1 MRICYD
7 NNSWCRLN
15 KICIRGFTMITL
27 IGVGHVF
34 DIGREIENIIL
45 SRKPGVVGVELDPA
59 RYRALTS
66 REPKKDVPFVYRMLA
81 VFQQAIAKKYGVSVG
96 SEMLA
101 AINTAKKLGIGIAFI
116 DMDSGYV
123 FSKIW
128 NGMGFSEKIK
138 LLFSGAAGLF
148 VRKEMVDKEIEK
160 FETDYNHYMEIFGS
174 EFPILKK
181 TLIDERNTYMAE
193 KIREL
198 SKKYE
203 KIAAVVGDGHI
214 EGMKKILDD
223 LNPEIIRLST
233 LRKTSPGSVSV
244 GYEYKE

>member
-1 MRICYD
+1 
-7 NNSWCRLN
+7 
-15 KICIRGFTMITL
+15 MITL

-59 RYRALTS
+59 RYHDLTS

>member
-1 MRICYD
+1 
-7 NNSWCRLN
+7 
-15 KICIRGFTMITL
+15 MITL

-203 KIAAVVGDGHI
+203 NIVAVVGDGHI

>member
-1 MRICYD
+1 
-7 NNSWCRLN
+7 
-15 KICIRGFTMITL
+15 MITL

-101 AINTAKKLGIGIAFI
+101 EINTAKKLGIGIAFI

-203 KIAAVVGDGHI
+203 NFFYFNW
-214 EGMKKILDD
+214 L
-223 LNPEIIRLST
+223 L
-233 LRKTSPGSVSV
+233 
-244 GYEYKE
+244 

>member
-1 MRICYD
+1 
-7 NNSWCRLN
+7 
-15 KICIRGFTMITL
+15 MITL

-203 KIAAVVGDGHI
+203 NIAAVVGDGHI

-244 GYEYKE
+244 GYDYRG

>member
-1 MRICYD
+1 
-7 NNSWCRLN
+7 
-15 KICIRGFTMITL
+15 MITL

-101 AINTAKKLGIGIAFI
+101 AINTAKKLGKGIAFI

>member
-1 MRICYD
+1 
-7 NNSWCRLN
+7 
-15 KICIRGFTMITL
+15 
-27 IGVGHVF
+27 
-34 DIGREIENIIL
+34 
-45 SRKPGVVGVELDPA
+45 
-59 RYRALTS
+59 
-66 REPKKDVPFVYRMLA
+66 FVYRMLA

-244 GYEYKE
+244 GYDYRG

>member
-1 MRICYD
+1 
-7 NNSWCRLN
+7 
-15 KICIRGFTMITL
+15 MITL

-203 KIAAVVGDGHI
+203 NIAAVVGDGHI

-223 LNPEIIRLST
+223 LNPEIVRLST
-233 LRKTSPGSVSV
+233 LRKTSPGSVSI

>member
-1 MRICYD
+1 
-7 NNSWCRLN
+7 
-15 KICIRGFTMITL
+15 MITL

-101 AINTAKKLGIGIAFI
+101 AIDTAKKLGIGIAFI

>member
-1 MRICYD
+1 
-7 NNSWCRLN
+7 
-15 KICIRGFTMITL
+15 MITL

-203 KIAAVVGDGHI
+203 NIAAVVGDGHI

>member
-1 MRICYD
+1 
-7 NNSWCRLN
+7 
-15 KICIRGFTMITL
+15 MITL

-203 KIAAVVGDGHI
+203 NIAAVVGDGHI
-214 EGMKKILDD
+214 EGMKKLLDD
-223 LNPEIIRLST
+223 LNPEIIRLSA
-233 LRKTSPGSVSV
+233 LRKTSIESVYI
-244 GYEYKE
+244 GYDYRG

>member
-1 MRICYD
+1 
-7 NNSWCRLN
+7 
-15 KICIRGFTMITL
+15 MITL

-45 SRKPGVVGVELDPA
+45 NRKPGVVGIELDPA
-59 RYRALTS
+59 RYHALTS
-66 REPKKDVPFVYRMLA
+66 REPKKNVPFVYRMLA

-101 AINTAKKLGIGIAFI
+101 AINTAKKLGIGIALI

-138 LLFSGAAGLF
+138 LLFSGFAGVF
-148 VRKEMVDKEIEK
+148 VRKERVEKEIKK
-160 FETDYNHYMEIFGS
+160 FEADYDQYMEIFGS

-181 TLIDERNTYMAE
+181 TLIDERNNYMAE

-203 KIAAVVGDGHI
+203 NVVAVVGDGHI
-214 EGMKKILDD
+214 EGMKKLLDD
-223 LNPEIIRLST
+223 LNPEIVRLSM
-233 LRKTSPGSVSV
+233 LRKTSTESVSI
-244 GYEYKE
+244 GYDYRG

>member
-1 MRICYD
+1 
-7 NNSWCRLN
+7 
-15 KICIRGFTMITL
+15 MITL

>member
-1 MRICYD
+1 
-7 NNSWCRLN
+7 
-15 KICIRGFTMITL
+15 MITL

-45 SRKPGVVGVELDPA
+45 NRKPGIVGVELDPA
-59 RYRALTS
+59 RYHALMS
-66 REPKKDVPFVYRMLA
+66 KEPKKNVPFVYKMLA
-81 VFQQAIAKKYGVSVG
+81 IFQQTIAKKYKVSVG

-101 AINTAKKLGIGIAFI
+101 AIETAKKIGVGIAFI
-116 DMDSGYV
+116 DMESTYV

-128 NGMGFSEKIK
+128 KGMGFSEKIK
-138 LLFSGAAGLF
+138 LLFSGVAGIF
-148 VRKEMVDKEIEK
+148 VRKERVEKEIKK
-160 FETDYNHYMEIFGS
+160 FETEYDQYMEILDS

-181 TLIDERNTYMAE
+181 VLIDERNNYMANR
-193 KIREL
+193 IREL

-203 KIAAVVGDGHI
+203 NIVAIVGDGHI

-223 LNPEIIRLST
+223 LNPEIIRLSA
-233 LRKTSPGSVSV
+233 LRKTTTESISF